1 MSTIDGLDP
10 LSLRKAQTAPLD
22 AIKGSLWADRVVRPY
37 NRCGGDGRPMVAPTF
52 TTSSAIESVGAGI
65 ARPQRLHKIRGLSFW
80 RVILYNGGS
89 TSMEM
94 SAFVGKEAE

>member
-1 MSTIDGLDP
+1 
-10 LSLRKAQTAPLD
+10 
-22 AIKGSLWADRVVRPY
+22 
-37 NRCGGDGRPMVAPTF
+37 MVAPTF
-52 TTSSAIESVGAGI
+52 TTSSAIKSVGAGI

-80 RVILYNGGS
+80 RVMLYNGGS